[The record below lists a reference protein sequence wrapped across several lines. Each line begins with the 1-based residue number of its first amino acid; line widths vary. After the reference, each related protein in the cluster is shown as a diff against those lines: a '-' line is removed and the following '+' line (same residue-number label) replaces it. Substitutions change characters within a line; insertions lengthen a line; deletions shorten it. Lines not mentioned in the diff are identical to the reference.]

1 MKDDQSTN
9 EESFFLKLF
18 KKTRIYKNYIAAN
31 VIAPPEPKD
40 IMWEHIGY
48 KSSIKKA
55 LFVNG
60 IIWLL
65 FVVVLC
71 IIIGFKWVQEKYI
84 TREGDSF
91 LKSNGINIAIGVLV
105 SSSNG
110 LLTCI
115 FRKITIYE
123 KPMTYT
129 AYNYD
134 LAQSVSLGQFFNTSI
149 VII

>member
-1 MKDDQSTN
+1 
-9 EESFFLKLF
+9 LKLF
-18 KKTRIYKNYIAAN
+18 KKDRIYKNYIAAD

-48 KSSIKKA
+48 KSSLKKKV
-55 LFVNG
+55 LING

-71 IIIGFKWVQEKYI
+71 IIIVFKWVQENYI
-84 TREGDSF
+84 TSEGDSF
-91 LKSNGINIAIGVLV
+91 LKSNGINIAIGVLI
-105 SSSNG
+105 SSFNG
-110 LLTCI
+110 ILTAI
-115 FRKITIYE
+115 FRKITIWK

-129 AYNYD
+129 AYNYN